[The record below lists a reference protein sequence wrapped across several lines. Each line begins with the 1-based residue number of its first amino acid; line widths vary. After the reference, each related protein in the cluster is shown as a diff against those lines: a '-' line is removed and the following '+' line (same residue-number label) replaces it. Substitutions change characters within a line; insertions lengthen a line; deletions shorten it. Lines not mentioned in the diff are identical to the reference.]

1 VRELT
6 EEFVR
11 RGCPAARNCS
21 SVEYLNSHDVFQRQ
35 LYQPA
40 DRYWRFQVYEAS
52 LYFALTAA
60 LVALTLVMLRRRD
73 A

>member
-1 VRELT
+1 
-6 EEFVR
+6 
-11 RGCPAARNCS
+11 
-21 SVEYLNSHDVFQRQ
+21 VFQRQ

-40 DRYWRFQVYEAS
+40 DRYWRFQVYEAG